1 MEQGL
6 NRNYELQD
14 FGATTDKTAAYG
26 DLIDAKLLLSGEIGI
41 GRGMNGGGIYL
52 KVGTRVIGLQTSED
66 FTERPYPILVRKLPK
81 GSIVNLIAR

>member
-41 GRGMNGGGIYL
+41 WTGNEWRWNLLEGRN
-52 KVGTRVIGLQTSED
+52 TSH
-66 FTERPYPILVRKLPK
+66 RIANVR
-81 GSIVNLIAR
+81 RFY

>member
-14 FGATTDKTAAYG
+14 FGVTTDKTAAYG

-41 GRGMNGGGIYL
+41 GRGMNGGGI
-52 KVGTRVIGLQTSED
+52 
-66 FTERPYPILVRKLPK
+66 
-81 GSIVNLIAR
+81 